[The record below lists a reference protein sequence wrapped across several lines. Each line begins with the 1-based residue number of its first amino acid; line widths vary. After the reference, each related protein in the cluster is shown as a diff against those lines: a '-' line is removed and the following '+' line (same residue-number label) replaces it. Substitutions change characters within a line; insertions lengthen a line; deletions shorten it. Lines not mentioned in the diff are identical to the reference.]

1 MVKLGIICEGESEK
15 IIFESPGF
23 NMLMDSYQIDVVDVV
38 VAGSKTQ
45 YRADFLPKHRQILLD
60 KGAERILAL
69 VDLDDD
75 QCITLTKQTVP
86 SFDDQTVVVAVREFE
101 NWYLADTVAM
111 GTFTGNDQPVE
122 KPEGHVEPLD
132 EIIRLYGKRFPKSKP
147 RLANNMKRCG
157 FSIERAASHPNCPSA
172 RYFLTKLQTLASAK
186 AAAN

>member
-15 IIFESPGF
+15 IIFDSPDF
-23 NMLMDSYQIDVVDVV
+23 KALMSRCQIELVDVV

-60 KGAERILAL
+60 KGVERIIAL

-86 SFDDQTVVVAVREFE
+86 SFDDQIVVVAVKEFE

-111 GTFTGNDQPVE
+111 GTFTGSDQPVE
-122 KPEGHVEPLD
+122 RPEEYIEPLD
-132 EIIRLYGKRFPKSKP
+132 EIIRLYDKRFPKSKP
-147 RLANNMKRCG
+147 KLANNMKRCG
-157 FSIERAASHPNCPSA
+157 FTIERAEAHPNCPSA
-172 RYFLTKLQTLASAK
+172 RYFLNKLQTLASA
-186 AAAN
+186 N